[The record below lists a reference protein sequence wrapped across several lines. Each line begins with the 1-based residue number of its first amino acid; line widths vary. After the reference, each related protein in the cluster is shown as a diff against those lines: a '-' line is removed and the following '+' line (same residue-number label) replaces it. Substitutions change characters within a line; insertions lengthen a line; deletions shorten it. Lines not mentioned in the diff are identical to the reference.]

1 MRLAI
6 VGAGLGGLTAGIALR
21 RAGFAVDIYEAAPV
35 LGEVGAGLTL
45 SRGSQAVFREL
56 GIQDRVAAFACRSSS
71 LPFMHYR
78 SGAVLAGA
86 YDNSNGSPDDGT
98 ADVGRQIHRADL
110 HRVLV
115 EAFAERGPGVMT
127 GHLLTSVEQ
136 DSGGVTATFAN
147 GEHGDADILIGADGV
162 RSVIREA
169 VIASDKPRF
178 TGQLAYRFLVP
189 AARAARFMGSGRAG
203 VYIGPRRTFNRYT
216 LRGGAVVNCVG
227 IVASDAWADEGWSNP
242 ASREEMQQ
250 AFAGWHKDVL
260 GLIGEAD
267 AAIKWGLFDR
277 APLPAWTKNRI
288 SLLGDAAHA
297 MLPFLGMG
305 AAMAIEDGMILA
317 RAFGMEADPLVALA
331 RYEAARLPRTGL
343 LHAKSV
349 EQGELTQARDPDNYD
364 HSAAP
369 AADPAILG
377 YDPVTAPI

>member
-1 MRLAI
+1 
-6 VGAGLGGLTAGIALR
+6 
-21 RAGFAVDIYEAAPV
+21 
-35 LGEVGAGLTL
+35 
-45 SRGSQAVFREL
+45 
-56 GIQDRVAAFACRSSS
+56 
-71 LPFMHYR
+71 
-78 SGAVLAGA
+78 
-86 YDNSNGSPDDGT
+86 
-98 ADVGRQIHRADL
+98 
-110 HRVLV
+110 
-115 EAFAERGPGVMT
+115 
-127 GHLLTSVEQ
+127 
-136 DSGGVTATFAN
+136 
-147 GEHGDADILIGADGV
+147 
-162 RSVIREA
+162 
-169 VIASDKPRF
+169 
-178 TGQLAYRFLVP
+178 
-189 AARAARFMGSGRAG
+189 MGSGRAG
-203 VYIGPRRTFNRYT
+203 VYIGPKRTFNRYT

-317 RAFGMEADPLVALA
+317 RAFAAETEPRDALA

-364 HSAAP
+364 HGAAP